1 MLFYKVLIDESSL
14 LKHNNIELKIE
25 YLDDSKKSKQSDFD
39 SDKLEFSID
48 EVEWM
53 RLLIKDSYAEILK
66 EDFRARCDDTSCKWC
81 SLKVKSES
89 EISIFESQFKDSFD
103 ES

>member
-1 MLFYKVLIDESSL
+1 M
-14 LKHNNIELKIE
+14 KHANIELRIE
-25 YLDDSKKSKQSDFD
+25 YLDDSKKSNQVDFD

-48 EVEWM
+48 QVEWM
-53 RLLIKDSYAEILK
+53 RSLIKNSYDEILK
-66 EDFRARCDDTSCKWC
+66 EDFRARCEDTSCKWC